1 MNEPDRTEPTTTRTE
16 RAGIAGDVEAALRY
30 PAGGDDPVRTV
41 GIGGVLSLLS
51 VLIVPLVLLAGDVVR
66 VLGHAMAGDDRPPAF
81 DG

>member
-66 VLGHAMAGDDRPPAF
+66 VLGHTMAGDDRAAVK
-81 DG
+81 